1 MTLYQLIQKRLAER
15 KMKRSEL
22 ARGMGYAQD
31 KLGKGCTR
39 IDRIREGD
47 LYLAWDLRERLA
59 AGLQVSTEAV
69 EAAIEG
75 TRQAQ
80 DAAWRLSFKPY
91 GVVLT
96 ENTGRPTCSLFI
108 FAVSG
113 EGDKLTVRFE
123 EGSDP
128 ATFVEQ
134 ALRKLPK
141 QVMGLGATT
150 GFVVN
155 YTPDRAVLYDREG
168 RRIEELDEVMEARTS
183 GATIGGKW
191 VSSETLSAMLG
202 PLEVT
207 EG

>member
-1 MTLYQLIQKRLAER
+1 MTLDQLIQKRLVEL

-31 KLGKGCTR
+31 KLGKGCIR
-39 IDRIREGD
+39 IDRIRGGD

-59 AGLQVSTEAV
+59 KGLQVSTEVV
-69 EAAIEG
+69 EAAIDG
-75 TRQAQ
+75 TQEAQ
-80 DAAWRLSFKPY
+80 HAAWRAAFRPY

-108 FAVSG
+108 FAISG
-113 EGDKLTVRFE
+113 EGDKLTLRFE

-134 ALRKLPK
+134 ALRKFPK
-141 QVMGLGATT
+141 QVMGLGKTT
-150 GFVVN
+150 GFVLN
-155 YTPDRAVLYDREG
+155 YTPDRAILYDREG
-168 RRIEELDEVMEARTS
+168 RQIEELDEVMEARTS
-183 GATIGGKW
+183 GAIIGGKW
-191 VSSETLSAMLG
+191 VGSETLSAMLG
-202 PLEVT
+202 PLEVR

>member
-1 MTLYQLIQKRLAER
+1 MTLDQLIQKRLAER

-113 EGDKLTVRFE
+113 EGNKLALRFKE
-123 EGSDP
+123 ESDP
-128 ATFVEQ
+128 LTFVEQ
-134 ALRKLPK
+134 ALRQLPK
-141 QVMGLGATT
+141 GIMGLGATT

-155 YTPDRAVLYDREG
+155 YTPDKAIRYDAEG
-168 RRIEELDEVMEARTS
+168 RQIEELSETVEAPYS
-183 GATIGGKW
+183 GIVVGGKR
-191 VSSETLSAMLG
+191 VDSRTLSGLFG
-202 PLEVT
+202 PVEIR
-207 EG
+207 ES